1 MKHFKDIMKTVLI
14 DRALDFKGRSARPE
28 YWFFNL
34 YCVLVMLLL
43 MVVDHFLIGYT
54 FWNWLDPWSE
64 TTNTGILGTAFLI
77 LTLVQSISVCFRRIQ
92 DRGHS
97 GWWFL
102 AIFVPVLNFVPLYWC
117 LRSAKDTPE
126 ALSYENPYG
135 KE

>member
-28 YWFFNL
+28 YWYFTL

-54 FWNWLDPWSE
+54 FWNWLEPWAE
-64 TTNTGILGTAFLI
+64 TNNTGILGTAFL
-77 LTLVQSISVCFRRIQ
+77 LVTLVQSISVSIRRLH

-97 GWWFL
+97 GWWIL
-102 AIFVPVLNFVPLYWC
+102 AVFVHVLNFVPLYWAV
-117 LRSAKDTPE
+117 RAAKDTPE